1 MLPGGSRSSRTA
13 SACRTFLRRE
23 RCKLKQFAAKSKSP
37 GCLTPG
43 KNAKKCKKN
52 KTGGGIYS
60 REKLL
65 LPDGAVR
72 PASDPCLLHVACM
85 FPFTTAARRSHA
97 TAEPSRHAAHRI
109 RMHPADGAENT
120 SGRGKA
126 CFPRLLACRC
136 GRFSARGQ
144 CSLCSALLAS
154 LMARA
159 KASVMPMPRM
169 RITE

>member
-43 KNAKKCKKN
+43 KNAKKCKKIRPEAAYTPV
-52 KTGGGIYS
+52 KSFCCRTERSGLPRIRACCMS
-60 REKLL
+60 R
-65 LPDGAVR
+65 V
-72 PASDPCLLHVACM
+72 C
-85 FPFTTAARRSHA
+85 FRSRLRQGV
-97 TAEPSRHAAHRI
+97 PMRLQSPPGMLRIRI

-144 CSLCSALLAS
+144 CSLCSAPLAS